1 MKSPLVLIA
10 CILLTYKVRE
20 SSQNPSILNGNYEN
34 IIYIYKFKQ
43 VTLLYINVF
52 TGGPGLGNAFAG
64 QDTLPADRTC
74 DSCEDLKIPG
84 IDCSKLASLC
94 ASGIPGI
101 LAACPVTCDSKPACC
116 LWADQT
122 PLRLQMM
129 QDFLKISKPSTI
141 FITTDH
147 KPYVVNWSHFILK
160 NSTKNTTVWW
170 YFM

>member
-1 MKSPLVLIA
+1 MRAIQCHLNFLLTISTFNMKSPLVLIA
-10 CILLTYKVRE
+10 CILLSYKVRE

-52 TGGPGLGNAFAG
+52 TGGPGLRNAFAG
-64 QDTLPADRTC
+64 QDTPPVDRTC

-116 LWADQT
+116 L
-122 PLRLQMM
+122 
-129 QDFLKISKPSTI
+129 
-141 FITTDH
+141 
-147 KPYVVNWSHFILK
+147 
-160 NSTKNTTVWW
+160 
-170 YFM
+170 